1 MAIFSFAFLYCETGT
16 LAGSQGHTDQP
27 QGSVALNPVNTSRL
41 RDRRRTLPFCTPGI
55 CDITTQ

>member
-1 MAIFSFAFLYCETGT
+1 MAIFSCAFPSCETGT

-27 QGSVALNPVNTSRL
+27 QGSVALNPVNRSRL
-41 RDRRRTLPFCTPGI
+41 RDRRAALPFCAPGI